1 MTNEIP
7 EDKKGKGKRL
17 ILVIGIPLILLM
29 ALITYYVTVPKTDD
43 YVAKINGEKI
53 TQSELNK
60 ELVSQYGTD
69 VLSTLITNKVI
80 ELEAVKKKITV
91 SDKEIQAELDDLQN
105 SYGGKEAFEAALES
119 NAMTLQDAK
128 DNIKTYL
135 TTTKLIEP
143 TIDIT
148 EKELKTYFKENKD
161 TFSQEEQVQA
171 SHILVEDK
179 DTAQEV
185 EKKIK
190 KGEDFAELASEYS
203 TDTASA
209 SNGGNLDYFGKGVM
223 DEGFEKAAFSM
234 KIDEISDPIK
244 TDYGYHIIKVTGKKA
259 AKEATFENSK
269 DDVKTAL
276 MDEKINA
283 NYSTWLSSLY
293 EDYEIENALAGEK

>member
-29 ALITYYVTVPKTDD
+29 ALITYYVTIPKTDD

-119 NAMTLQDAK
+119 NVMTLQDAK

-223 DEGFEKAAFSM
+223 EEGFEKAAFSM
-234 KIDEISDPIK
+234 EIDEISDPIK

-276 MDEKINA
+276 MNEKINA

>member
-119 NAMTLQDAK
+119 NAMTLQGAK

-179 DTAQEV
+179 DTAKEV
-185 EKKIK
+185 QKKIE

-209 SNGGNLDYFGKGVM
+209 SNEGNLGYFGKGEM
-223 DEGFEKAAFSM
+223 DESFEKAAFSM
-234 KIDEISDPIK
+234 KVDEISDPIK

-269 DDVKTAL
+269 DNVKTAL
-276 MDEKINA
+276 MNEKINA

-293 EDYEIENALAGEK
+293 EEYEIENALAGEK

>member
-1 MTNEIP
+1 MTSEIP
-7 EDKKGKGKRL
+7 EDKKGRGKRL

-119 NAMTLQDAK
+119 NVMTLQDAK

-223 DEGFEKAAFSM
+223 EEGFEKAAFSM

-276 MDEKINA
+276 MNEKINA

>member
-1 MTNEIP
+1 MINEIP

-91 SDKEIQAELDDLQN
+91 SDKEVQEELDDLQN

-171 SHILVEDK
+171 SHILVEDE

-234 KIDEISDPIK
+234 EIDEISDPIK

-269 DDVKTAL
+269 DDIKTAL
-276 MDEKINA
+276 MNEKINA

>member
-29 ALITYYVTVPKTDD
+29 ALITYYVTIPKTDD

-119 NAMTLQDAK
+119 NVMTLQDAK

-276 MDEKINA
+276 MNEKINA

>member
-269 DDVKTAL
+269 DDVKTVL
-276 MDEKINA
+276 MNEKINA

>member
-1 MTNEIP
+1 MTKEIS
-7 EDKKGKGKRL
+7 EDKKGRGKRL

-29 ALITYYVTVPKTDD
+29 ALITYYLTVPKADN

-119 NAMTLQDAK
+119 NAMKLQDAK

-179 DTAQEV
+179 ETAKE

-223 DEGFEKAAFSM
+223 DESFEKAAFSM
-234 KIDEISDPIK
+234 KVDEISDPIK

-276 MDEKINA
+276 MNEKINA

-293 EDYEIENALAGEK
+293 EDYEIENALADGK

>member
-1 MTNEIP
+1 MTKEIS
-7 EDKKGKGKRL
+7 EDKKGRGKRL

-29 ALITYYVTVPKTDD
+29 ALITYYLTVPKADN

-119 NAMTLQDAK
+119 NAMKLQDAK

-179 DTAQEV
+179 ET
-185 EKKIK
+185 
-190 KGEDFAELASEYS
+190 
-203 TDTASA
+203 
-209 SNGGNLDYFGKGVM
+209 
-223 DEGFEKAAFSM
+223 
-234 KIDEISDPIK
+234 
-244 TDYGYHIIKVTGKKA
+244 
-259 AKEATFENSK
+259 AKEVGEEN
-269 DDVKTAL
+269 
-276 MDEKINA
+276 
-283 NYSTWLSSLY
+283 
-293 EDYEIENALAGEK
+293 

>member
-1 MTNEIP
+1 MTNEIS

-17 ILVIGIPLILLM
+17 ILVIGIPLIFLM
-29 ALITYYVTVPKTDD
+29 ALITYYVTVPKEDD
-43 YVAKINGEKI
+43 YVAKINGVKI

-80 ELEAVKKKITV
+80 ELEAAKKKITV

-105 SYGGKEAFEAALES
+105 SYGGQEAFEAALES

-148 EKELKTYFKENKD
+148 EKELKNYFKENKD

-171 SHILVEDK
+171 SHILVENK
-179 DTAQEV
+179 ETAKEV

-223 DEGFEKAAFSM
+223 DESFEKAAFSM
-234 KIDEISDPIK
+234 KVDEISEPIK
-244 TDYGYHIIKVTGKKA
+244 TDYGYHIIQVTGKKA

-276 MDEKINA
+276 MNEKINA

-293 EDYEIENALAGEK
+293 EDYEIENALADGK

>member
-276 MDEKINA
+276 MNEKINA

>member
-1 MTNEIP
+1 MTNEMAG
-7 EDKKGKGKRL
+7 DKKGIGKRL
-17 ILVIGIPLILLM
+17 ILVMGTPLILLIT
-29 ALITYYVTVPKTDD
+29 LITYYITVPSAND
-43 YVAKINGEKI
+43 YVAKINGKKI

-69 VLSTLITNKVI
+69 ALSTLITSKVI
-80 ELEAVKKKITV
+80 ELEATKQKVTV
-91 SDKEIQAELDDLQN
+91 SDQEIQAELEDLQK

-119 NAMTLQDAK
+119 NATTLQNAK

-171 SHILVEDK
+171 SHILVEDE
-179 DTAQEV
+179 DTAKEV
-185 EKKIK
+185 AKKIK
-190 KGEDFAELASEYS
+190 NGDDFAELASAYS

-209 SNGGNLDYFGKGVM
+209 SDGGNLNYFGKGVM
-223 DEGFEKAAFSM
+223 DESFEKVAFSM
-234 KIDEISDPIK
+234 KVDKISDPIK
-244 TDYGYHIIKVTGKKA
+244 TDYGYHIIKVTAKKA
-259 AKEATFENSK
+259 GKEATFENSK
-269 DDVKTAL
+269 DDVITAL
-276 MDEKINA
+276 MNEKIDV

-293 EDYEIENALAGEK
+293 EDYDIESTLTSNK

>member
-119 NAMTLQDAK
+119 NVMTLQDAK

-223 DEGFEKAAFSM
+223 EEGFEKAAFSM
-234 KIDEISDPIK
+234 EIDDISDPIK

-276 MDEKINA
+276 MNEKINA

>member
-119 NAMTLQDAK
+119 NAMTLQGAK

-179 DTAQEV
+179 DTAKEV
-185 EKKIK
+185 QKKIE

-209 SNGGNLDYFGKGVM
+209 SNEGNLGYFEKGEM
-223 DEGFEKAAFSM
+223 DESFEKAAFSM
-234 KIDEISDPIK
+234 KVDEISDPIK

-269 DDVKTAL
+269 DNVKTAL
-276 MDEKINA
+276 MNEKINA

-293 EDYEIENALAGEK
+293 EEYEIENALAGEK

>member
-29 ALITYYVTVPKTDD
+29 AIITYYVTVPKTDD

-179 DTAQEV
+179 DTAQDV
-185 EKKIK
+185 EKEIK

-209 SNGGNLDYFGKGVM
+209 SNGGNLGYFGKGEM
-223 DEGFEKAAFSM
+223 DESFEKAAFSM
-234 KIDEISDPIK
+234 KVDEISDPIK

-276 MDEKINA
+276 MNEKINA

>member
-1 MTNEIP
+1 MTKEIS
-7 EDKKGKGKRL
+7 EDKKGRGKRL

-29 ALITYYVTVPKTDD
+29 ALITYYLTVTKADN

-91 SDKEIQAELDDLQN
+91 SDKVIQAELDDLQN

-161 TFSQEEQVQA
+161 NFSQEEQVQA

-179 DTAQEV
+179 ETAKEV

-223 DEGFEKAAFSM
+223 DESFEKAAFSM
-234 KIDEISDPIK
+234 KADEISDPIK

-276 MDEKINA
+276 MNEKINA

-293 EDYEIENALAGEK
+293 EDYEIENALADGK

>member
-179 DTAQEV
+179 DTAQDV
-185 EKKIK
+185 EKEIK

-209 SNGGNLDYFGKGVM
+209 SNGGNLGYFGKGEM
-223 DEGFEKAAFSM
+223 DESFEKAAFSM
-234 KIDEISDPIK
+234 KVDEISDPIK

-276 MDEKINA
+276 MNEKINA